1 VQGPDSAKS
10 SADVVLG
17 SETAQAGRP
26 GAAADVVSQGGSQV
40 NPWFKAFT
48 APSKSDASRE
58 PSADSGLS
66 NSPTSPDMRA
76 AAALDLPPDAAGP
89 GSEGAARSQDNPGS
103 APVMAAAAIPAE
115 VSAGASGS
123 ERGGVQSV
131 ATSVPDSE
139 ETISL
144 IRIPRLAALAATRAD
159 GRGGAQAAAGSPDSS
174 DTISALPA
182 KASGD
187 EGDSADRSA
196 AGKASGGKLR
206 GMAGGLKPRIRSPA
220 QPLEPTQAEVCSP
233 AQPVEVTQPRIR
245 SPAQR
250 LEPTWYGKK
259 HAMTAAGNGVKNE
272 SPEEVKLHALLPDI
286 SCSSQ

>member
-1 VQGPDSAKS
+1 MQGPDSAKS
-10 SADVVLG
+10 SADVALG
-17 SETAQAGRP
+17 LEPPQAGRS
-26 GAAADVVSQGGSQV
+26 GAAAVVVSQGGSQV
-40 NPWFKAFT
+40 NPWFKALT
-48 APSKSDASRE
+48 TPSKTDASRE

-66 NSPTSPDMRA
+66 DSPTSPDMRA
-76 AAALDLPPDAAGP
+76 AAALNLPPDAAGP
-89 GSEGAARSQDNPGS
+89 TSEGAAHSQDNLGS
-103 APVMAAAAIPAE
+103 APVLAAAAIPAE
-115 VSAGASGS
+115 VSAGVSGS
-123 ERGGVQSV
+123 EGGGVRSV

-144 IRIPRLAALAATRAD
+144 IRIPRRAAPAAARAD

-187 EGDSADRSA
+187 EGDSADRAA

-220 QPLEPTQAEVCSP
+220 QPLEPTQPRVCSP
-233 AQPVEVTQPRIR
+233 AQPMEVTQPRVR

-250 LEPTWYGKK
+250 LEPTWYGK
-259 HAMTAAGNGVKNE
+259 HAMTAVCNGVKNE
-272 SPEEVKLHALLPDI
+272 SPEEVKVHALLPDNF
-286 SCSSQ
+286 CSLQ